1 MSSASEKILNEVRQR
16 LTGFLEARK
25 LRKTPERYAIL
36 EVIYST
42 PGHYDVET
50 LYNKV
55 REQGHEVSRA
65 TVYNTLD
72 LLTENDLV
80 TRHQFGKGQALYER
94 AFGSRQHD
102 HLICL
107 DCNRVV
113 EFCDPRI
120 QTIQNTVE
128 ELLQFDVQDH
138 SLVLHAHCRKSDCPN
153 RPASV

>member
-1 MSSASEKILNEVRQR
+1 MQPADRIIEEVRKK
-16 LTGFLEARK
+16 LTGYLEARA

-36 EVIYST
+36 EVIYRT

-50 LYNKV
+50 LYRMV

-72 LLTENDLV
+72 LLTETDLV
-80 TRHQFGKGQALYER
+80 TRHQFGKSQALYER
-94 AFGSRQHD
+94 AYGSRQHD
-102 HLICL
+102 HLICM

-128 ELLQFDVQDH
+128 ELLQFDVQGH
-138 SLVLHAHCRKSDCPN
+138 SLVLHANCRKADCPN
-153 RPASV
+153 RQAKA

>member
-1 MSSASEKILNEVRQR
+1 MHPQDKIIEEVKKR
-16 LTGFLEARK
+16 LTDYLESK
-25 LRKTPERYAIL
+25 QLRKTPERYAIL
-36 EVIYST
+36 EVIYSA
-42 PGHYDVET
+42 PGHYDAET

-55 REQGHEVSRA
+55 MDQGHAVSRA
-65 TVYNTLD
+65 TIYNTLD
-72 LLTENDLV
+72 LLTETDLV

-107 DCNRVV
+107 DCSRVV

-128 ELLQFDVQDH
+128 ELLQFDVQGH
-138 SLVLHAHCRKSDCPN
+138 SLVLHANCRKADCPN
-153 RPASV
+153 RKEKD

>member
-1 MSSASEKILNEVRQR
+1 MQAPEKIIDVVRQK
-16 LTGFLEARK
+16 LTDFLEQKA

-36 EVIYST
+36 EVIYGT

-50 LYNKV
+50 LYRMV

-72 LLTENDLV
+72 LLTESDLV
-80 TRHQFGKGQALYER
+80 TRHQFGKNQALYER
-94 AFGSRQHD
+94 AYGSRQHD
-102 HLICL
+102 HLICT
-107 DCNRVV
+107 DCNKVV

-128 ELLQFDVQDH
+128 ELLQFDVQGH
-138 SLVLHAHCRKSDCPN
+138 SLVLHASCRKPDCPGK
-153 RPASV
+153 AGKS